1 VVFIGA
7 RLYTVN
13 SHSVDILI
21 DNLSA
26 IVGRENVLSKPDELL
41 VYECDGLPQ
50 HKYRPRAVVF
60 PSSTEE
66 TAAIMRALAQAN
78 VPFTPRGAGTGLS
91 GGALALNSGVVIE
104 MARMRKILRIDVEN
118 RLAVVQPGVVNLHVS
133 RAVAPDGLY
142 YVPDPSSQPSCT
154 IGGNIAESAGGIH
167 CLKYGTTT
175 DHVLGCR
182 VVLAGGEI
190 VDLSVDAPGYDL
202 IGTFIGSEGTFGIA
216 TEATLKL
223 AQSPPAVRTLLAEFG
238 EVDDASHAVSAI
250 IAAGVM
256 PAALE
261 MMDREIIRAVEAS
274 VFAAGLPP
282 DAGAALLIE
291 LDGIEAGLDD
301 EAQKV
306 TSICMEYGARNCR
319 FARDEAE
326 RKKLWAA
333 RKGAFGAIGR
343 ISPDSM
349 IQDAVVPRS
358 RLPEVLGAA
367 YDIAARYQLK
377 IANVFH
383 AGDGNLHPL
392 ICFDS
397 RFPEEVQRV
406 KEAGREL
413 MEVCVRAGGTI
424 TGEHGVGLDKREL
437 LPLVFSEADMNTMLR
452 VRAAFD
458 PLGLCNPGKIVPMLR
473 GCGEAKA
480 IATER
485 PTPAETGDYSRTE
498 QVRTGL
504 NRTTQLNRT
513 SQEEGLAPADQ
524 GIDQRG
530 QAPLPDLFY
539 SDRALSLLAQ
549 IVGEANLSPQDE
561 AVIVSPAS
569 AEEISEI
576 LRLAS
581 REGWKVLPAG
591 GGTWLKSMANL
602 IVNTSRLNQII
613 EHEPAD
619 LIAVAQAG
627 VRLTDFNAKLAENGQ
642 WLPLDPPDDGRATIG
657 GVVATGLGGAQQFG
671 YGRPRGSVIGMKVVL
686 ADGSLIKAGGR
697 VVKNVAGY
705 DLCKLFTGS
714 FGSLG
719 IITEVN
725 FKLRPRPAREATVIA
740 TGTVEDLRT
749 GARMILDKRLF
760 PVAVEIVSSAV
771 ANRLGFTVDSD
782 MLLVRF
788 AGNQKGVAFQ
798 IEQACVLLKNA
809 EVVTNDTELW
819 KTFATCWDKP
829 SESIPQPGAAAK
841 SLMQRIKKQ
850 LDPLGTLPDIFA
862 AD

>member
-1 VVFIGA
+1 
-7 RLYTVN
+7 
-13 SHSVDILI
+13 
-21 DNLSA
+21 
-26 IVGRENVLSKPDELL
+26 
-41 VYECDGLPQ
+41 
-50 HKYRPRAVVF
+50 
-60 PSSTEE
+60 
-66 TAAIMRALAQAN
+66 
-78 VPFTPRGAGTGLS
+78 
-91 GGALALNSGVVIE
+91 
-104 MARMRKILRIDVEN
+104 
-118 RLAVVQPGVVNLHVS
+118 
-133 RAVAPDGLY
+133 
-142 YVPDPSSQPSCT
+142 
-154 IGGNIAESAGGIH
+154 
-167 CLKYGTTT
+167 
-175 DHVLGCR
+175 
-182 VVLAGGEI
+182 
-190 VDLSVDAPGYDL
+190 
-202 IGTFIGSEGTFGIA
+202 
-216 TEATLKL
+216 
-223 AQSPPAVRTLLAEFG
+223 
-238 EVDDASHAVSAI
+238 
-250 IAAGVM
+250 
-256 PAALE
+256 

-319 FARDEAE
+319 YARDEAE

-367 YDIAARYQLK
+367 YDIAARYQLR

-397 RFPEEVQRV
+397 RSPEQVLRV

-437 LPLVFSEADMNTMLR
+437 LPLVFSDADMNAMLL

-480 IATER
+480 VASDNGSATQAVHMPIVATPEIEVA
-485 PTPAETGDYSRTE
+485 TPAPFD
-498 QVRTGL
+498 
-504 NRTTQLNRT
+504 
-513 SQEEGLAPADQ
+513 P
-524 GIDQRG
+524 
-530 QAPLPDLFY
+530 
-539 SDRALSLLAQ
+539 DRARSFLGQ
-549 IVGEANLSPQDE
+549 IVGDANISSHNG
-561 AVIVSPAS
+561 AIIVTPAS

-576 LRLAS
+576 LKIAS
-581 REGWKVLPAG
+581 SERWTIVPAG
-591 GGTWLKSMANL
+591 GMTWLQSTANL
-602 IVNTSRLNQII
+602 IVSTSRLNRII

-642 WLPLDPPDDGRATIG
+642 WLPLDPPDDGRATLG
-657 GVVATGLGGAQQFG
+657 GVVATGIGGAQQFG
-671 YGRPRGSVIGMKVVL
+671 YGRPRGSVIGMNVVL
-686 ADGSLIKAGGR
+686 ADGSMIKAGGR

-714 FGSLG
+714 YGSLG
-719 IITEVN
+719 IITELN

-740 TGTVEDLRT
+740 RGAIEELRQS
-749 GARMILDKRLF
+749 ARAILEARLF
-760 PVAVEIVSSAV
+760 PVAAELSSDA
-771 ANRLGFTVDSD
+771 LF
-782 MLLVRF
+782 VRF
-788 AGNQKGVAFQ
+788 AGNEKGVAFQ
-798 IEQACVLLKNA
+798 TEQALKLLKNA
-809 EVVTNDTELW
+809 EIVLDDAELW
-819 KTFATCWDKP
+819 KN
-829 SESIPQPGAAAK
+829 IAAARVSEGRIREAPSGTAK
-841 SLMQRIKKQ
+841 VLMERIKRQ
-850 LDPLGTLPDIFA
+850 LDPKNILA